1 MSTPSQELAK
11 KILARLTVEKLVT
24 DDDAKKL
31 AVKMA
36 DGKLRPEDWRLAI
49 EKAAENG
56 AKA

>member
-11 KILARLTVEKLVT
+11 KILARLTTEKLVT

-31 AVKMA
+31 TAKMA
-36 DGKLRPEDWRLAI
+36 DGKLRPEDWKLAI
-49 EKAAENG
+49 EKAAEMR

>member
-11 KILARLTVEKLVT
+11 KILARLTAEKLVT

-31 AVKMA
+31 ATKMA
-36 DGKLRPEDWRLAI
+36 DGKLRPEDWKLAI
-49 EKAAENG
+49 EKAAEKG